1 MSLTEQVT
9 KAQVKNIL
17 AALKA
22 GKRITKSEQAMV
34 AAYEAGTLPDL
45 TLEAVAAHFEL
56 SRPGV
61 LRWKR
66 QMAKE
71 GLPWTTIEGIAKW
84 RESKAKQATPSDING
99 VKKQKLEREVKRLD
113 IKIAEDEGRLIPVER
128 VVDETVRVV
137 STWCAELDAM
147 VNDLPGQLAGL
158 PEADIL
164 IRLRNRIELLK
175 NNARTAFERHVT
187 HS

>member
-17 AALKA
+17 AKLKA
-22 GKRITKSEQAMV
+22 GKTITKGEQAMV

-45 TLEAVAAHFEL
+45 TLEVVAAHFEI
-56 SRPGV
+56 SRPGA

-71 GLPWTTIEGIAKW
+71 GLPWTTIEGIKRW

-113 IKIAEDEGRLIPVER
+113 IKIAEDEGRLIAVEQ
-128 VVDETVRVV
+128 VVEETITVIAA
-137 STWCAELDAM
+137 WCAELDAL

-158 PEADIL
+158 PEPQIQTK
-164 IRLRNRIELLK
+164 LRARIELLK
-175 NNARTAFERHVT
+175 HNARASFKHRAEA
-187 HS
+187 